1 MSLHDVPDSMHTS
14 PIPLPADAM
23 QQSFASIGPVPPAHA
38 PDPLQL
44 PTQAQHDPLSLFSR
58 PVDPATLH
66 IPLSDTVS
74 PPSAGIP
81 PMDPLNPPKTAPPGL
96 LSDFPPA
103 VPFAPL
109 DTHLPTHPSATTSQ
123 PSGVQPVLG
132 ISSAFPVSSTSAVPV
147 SSTAMIVTTNPSV
160 PGSASPSS
168 TLFSSSSDISFSS
181 LSSIA
186 PPITQDPPFV
196 FPLRDTNDSCLSV
209 RDTSPDASSDAKLM
223 AVGDMLKTIAQTAQ
237 SASAACSL
245 GQGLEAE
252 ARIDE
257 LKKTI
262 NVVSELIAITQ
273 ISDPPTMSRTSS
285 PRRYSGYSVVGSKCS
300 ISPPAR
306 NPVVSGPQDV
316 GQPVMQFSSPAGGQD
331 SGALDVL
338 SNGDGS
344 DLSRKRCA
352 SSMAGDRVQKALK
365 REPQE
370 DASLHFVP
378 APVTNAPVFPSSAV
392 PSIPDSRTGPPF
404 ASANSPSQPASRPT
418 SSAGLP
424 HPAFTLFPHQP
435 QPSIPAIPIPFSATT
450 APPVST
456 DFSATSAMTT
466 SVAHSSQFT
475 PTTTVGS
482 SWSEGVTTVP
492 QRNHQ
497 HTVSGSSFSNAA
509 NFHSIPST
517 SAPLGPIIFSPTAP
531 FSISPTQARPLAAA
545 SGISPPAG
553 RVSRSG
559 SFTNN
564 YGNNFAF
571 GLPELPPVSGA
582 LDFLQPPP
590 LPPVAPVQGAN
601 SPASSQEGENG
612 DDSDIADPASV
623 QSLSPELPNGTS
635 VRTTTQG
642 QARPT
647 NTLNGRPG
655 TLVSRSS
662 TENVP
667 PPISHGNEVP
677 QEYRAE
683 VDRIF
688 FEFLNSICSNLD
700 ATDAKGEP
708 IHQTLMA
715 KKMQRLDESP
725 DFRPFKFRIQA
736 FTNAFLEELA
746 KQGYPEEKIPM
757 KKIRNYLWSQP
768 YISRFNEEGK
778 KTKSKGNHIWNI
790 DAKKNQDGSWTFRP
804 FYRRLAGSPP
814 SVAYVGLRWSWAPRI
829 WDPQASRANLHVTYS
844 SPSLP
849 SWLLWE
855 GDVLQGTPT
864 PDAESCDIT
873 VEAHFVQDG
882 VEERL
887 TQTFHLNVAPVSTL
901 DTSFADSRRGSLN
914 GDVHKPNGI
923 SIDGITPSVTP
934 PRSLRAQ
941 GPVLVPSATPVTT
954 HDAQV
959 MQVLATAAQR
969 VAQEAQ
975 SQVIAST
982 NSANDHGPEL
992 QALAKQQHVLTV
1004 TAKAFDQEVTGQRAD
1019 VPVQA
1024 PNVLAAAAQ
1033 QIVLQAA
1040 RQVAADRSAVA
1051 ASQISAGLPPPL
1063 AAVTVNEVSVATQ
1076 SAVAQAVEITGPLSS
1091 EVDVLITASS
1101 LLQQQTRAPVNPP
1114 VPVLDPSQRAPP
1126 MDTTTSPQS
1135 TGSLTTGSFTLGLV
1149 AAANTNIIP
1158 TVPLTDFGRLS

>member
-1 MSLHDVPDSMHTS
+1 
-14 PIPLPADAM
+14 M

-38 PDPLQL
+38 QDPLQL
-44 PTQAQHDPLSLFSR
+44 PTQAQHDPLSLFPR

-96 LSDFPPA
+96 LSDFPPV

-109 DTHLPTHPSATTSQ
+109 DTHLPTRPSATTAQ
-123 PSGVQPVLG
+123 PSGPQPVLG

-147 SSTAMIVTTNPSV
+147 SSTAMIVTTNPTV

-168 TLFSSSSDISFSS
+168 TLLSSSSDISFSS

-186 PPITQDPPFV
+186 PPTTQDPPFV

-262 NVVSELIAITQ
+262 NVVAELIALTQ

-378 APVTNAPVFPSSAV
+378 APVTNAPVFP
-392 PSIPDSRTGPPF
+392 
-404 ASANSPSQPASRPT
+404 
-418 SSAGLP
+418 
-424 HPAFTLFPHQP
+424 
-435 QPSIPAIPIPFSATT
+435 
-450 APPVST
+450 
-456 DFSATSAMTT
+456 
-466 SVAHSSQFT
+466 QFT

-482 SWSEGVTTVP
+482 SWSEGVTTAP

-497 HTVSGSSFSNAA
+497 HTVSGSSFGNAA

-517 SAPLGPIIFSPTAP
+517 SAPLGPIIFSSTAS

-571 GLPELPPVSGA
+571 GLPELPPASGA

-590 LPPVAPVQGAN
+590 LPPVAPVQGAH
-601 SPASSQEGENG
+601 SPASSQEGEYG

-623 QSLSPELPNGTS
+623 QSLSPELPNGKS
-635 VRTTTQG
+635 VRTTAQG
-642 QARPT
+642 QAPRPT

-849 SWLLWE
+849 SWLSWE
-855 GDVLQGTPT
+855 GDILQGTPT

-901 DTSFADSRRGSLN
+901 DSSFPGSRRDSLN

-923 SIDGITPSVTP
+923 SIDGITPRSYNFCA
-934 PRSLRAQ
+934 RSLRAQ
-941 GPVLVPSATPVTT
+941 GPVLAPSATPVTT

-982 NSANDHGPEL
+982 NSPNDHGPEL

-1033 QIVLQAA
+1033 QVVLQAA

-1051 ASQISAGLPPPL
+1051 ASQISAGLPPPP

-1149 AAANTNIIP
+1149 TAANTNIIP

>member
-1 MSLHDVPDSMHTS
+1 
-14 PIPLPADAM
+14 M

-44 PTQAQHDPLSLFSR
+44 PVQAQHDPLSLFSR
-58 PVDPATLH
+58 PVDPATMH

-81 PMDPLNPPKTAPPGL
+81 PMDPLNPPKAAPPGL
-96 LSDFPPA
+96 LPDFPPA
-103 VPFAPL
+103 IPFASL
-109 DTHLPTHPSATTSQ
+109 DTHLPTHPSATTSP
-123 PSGVQPVLG
+123 PSGPQPVLG
-132 ISSAFPVSSTSAVPV
+132 ISSAFSVSSTSAVPA
-147 SSTAMIVTTNPSV
+147 SSTAMIVTTSPAASLSAA
-160 PGSASPSS
+160 GSSSPSS

-186 PPITQDPPFV
+186 PPVTQEPAFA
-196 FPLRDTNDSCLSV
+196 FPLRGTNDSCLSV
-209 RDTSPDASSDAKLM
+209 RDTSPDANSDANLM
-223 AVGDMLKTIAQTAQ
+223 VVGDMLKTIAQTAQ
-237 SASAACSL
+237 SASNACSL
-245 GQGLEAE
+245 GQGFEAE

-262 NVVSELIAITQ
+262 NMVSELIAATQ
-273 ISDPPTMSRTSS
+273 ISDPPTMSQASS
-285 PRRYSGYSVVGSKCS
+285 PRRYSGYSAVGSKCS

-316 GQPVMQFSSPAGGQD
+316 GQPVMQFSSLAGGQE
-331 SGALDVL
+331 SGALDAL

-370 DASLHFVP
+370 D
-378 APVTNAPVFPSSAV
+378 
-392 PSIPDSRTGPPF
+392 
-404 ASANSPSQPASRPT
+404 
-418 SSAGLP
+418 
-424 HPAFTLFPHQP
+424 
-435 QPSIPAIPIPFSATT
+435 
-450 APPVST
+450 
-456 DFSATSAMTT
+456 T
-466 SVAHSSQFT
+466 SVHSFI

-509 NFHSIPST
+509 NFQSIPST
-517 SAPLGPIIFSPTAP
+517 SAALGPIIFSSTAS
-531 FSISPTQARPLAAA
+531 FSTSPTQARPLAAA

-564 YGNNFAF
+564 YGNNFTFA
-571 GLPELPPVSGA
+571 LPEVPPASGA
-582 LDFLQPPP
+582 LDFLQSSA
-590 LPPVAPVQGAN
+590 LPPVAPAQGAH

-612 DDSDIADPASV
+612 DESDIADPASV
-623 QSLSPELPNGTS
+623 QSPSPELPNGTS
-635 VRTTTQG
+635 VWTTTQG
-642 QARPT
+642 QAPRQ
-647 NTLNGRPG
+647 NGRPG
-655 TLVSRSS
+655 TLANRSS

-688 FEFLNSICSNLD
+688 FEFLNSICSNLE

-790 DAKKNQDGSWTFRP
+790 DAKKNQDGGWTFRP

-829 WDPQASRANLHVTYS
+829 WDPQASRTNLHVTYT

-849 SWLLWE
+849 SWLSWE
-855 GDVLQGTPT
+855 GDVLQGIPT

-901 DTSFADSRRGSLN
+901 DASFAGSRRGSLN
-914 GDVHKPNGI
+914 GDVHKPKGI
-923 SIDGITPSVTP
+923 SIDGTTPSITP

-941 GPVLVPSATPVTT
+941 GPVLVPSAPPVTT

-982 NSANDHGPEL
+982 NSVNDHGPEL
-992 QALAKQQHVLTV
+992 QALAKQRHVLTV
-1004 TAKAFDQEVTGQRAD
+1004 TAQAFDQEVTGQRAD
-1019 VPVQA
+1019 VPAQV

-1033 QIVLQAA
+1033 QVVLQAA
-1040 RQVAADRSAVA
+1040 RQVAADRSAA
-1051 ASQISAGLPPPL
+1051 AVSQISAGLPPPL
-1063 AAVTVNEVSVATQ
+1063 GAVTVNEVSVATQ

-1126 MDTTTSPQS
+1126 MDTTTLPQS
-1135 TGSLTTGSFTLGLV
+1135 TSSLTTGSFALGLV
-1149 AAANTNIIP
+1149 TPANTNIIP
-1158 TVPLTDFGRLS
+1158 TIPLADFGRLS